1 VGSVRWTWL
10 SASALVA
17 ALGVAGAASCGAPS
31 IDDDELVTGI
41 PLPDRSAG
49 DPTTDAAAET
59 TSAPPADSAPDAAV
73 DAPTQAAL
81 CGAPD
86 LVLCFGFEGAVVD
99 GSPNA
104 LVPAISGVSFVPGKS
119 GQAGLFGPLSAVTF
133 GASPAFELTAATIE
147 AWVNLAAN
155 PPGDGVIFDDDNRAS
170 LTILA
175 DGTLLCKPTGVPS
188 AGKVAVGQWTHVA
201 CVFDGANVRAY
212 VNGVEVGSGAGVIAS
227 SPASTA
233 ALGGNAPSGEPF
245 VGAIDSF
252 RVFKVA
258 RSPAQIAAAAGL

>member
-1 VGSVRWTWL
+1 MGRARWTLL

-17 ALGVAGAASCGAPS
+17 ALGVAGAASCGAPT
-31 IDDDELVTGI
+31 IVDDELPVGL

-49 DPTTDAAAET
+49 DPISDATADM
-59 TSAPPADSAPDAAV
+59 TSVPPPADSAS

-81 CGAPD
+81 CSAPD

-104 LVPAISGVSFVPGKS
+104 LVPVISGLTFVPGKT
-119 GQAGLFGPLSAVTF
+119 GQAGLFGPLSAMRF
-133 GASPAFELTAATIE
+133 GPSPAFELTAATFE
-147 AWVNLAAN
+147 AWVKLAAN

-175 DGTLLCKPTGVPS
+175 DGTLLCKPSSVPS
-188 AGKVAVGQWTHVA
+188 AGKVVVEQWTHVA
-201 CVFDGANVRAY
+201 CVFDGTNVRAY
-212 VNGVEVGSGAGVIAS
+212 VNGTEVGSGAGVIGS

-233 ALGGNAPSGEPF
+233 AVGGNAPSGEPF
-245 VGAIDSF
+245 VGALDSF
-252 RVFKVA
+252 RAFKIA
-258 RSPAQIAAAAGL
+258 RTPAQIAAAAGL